1 MIAGLAIDHVQ
12 IAMPIGGEAQ
22 ARSFFGALLELEELP
37 KPADMAGRG
46 GCWFSAGTHQI
57 HLGVEAD
64 FRPAK
69 KAHIALQTGDLIR
82 LRARLEA
89 AGYDTF
95 DDVPVGGRSRFFSA
109 DPFGNR
115 IEFLEAT
122 PQT

>member
-1 MIAGLAIDHVQ
+1 MIVALAIDHVQ

-22 ARSFFGALLELEELP
+22 ARSFFGKLLELEELP

-46 GCWFSAGTHQI
+46 GCWFAAGAHQI

-69 KAHIALQTGDLIR
+69 KVHIALRTGDLAA

-89 AGYDTF
+89 AGHATL

-115 IEFLEAT
+115 IEFLEA
-122 PQT
+122 